1 MKKVLVIEDDEPLCW
16 LLEKILGQTYEVF
29 IMHDGME
36 ALSWLSSGNT
46 PDLII
51 SDIRMPSLD
60 GVQLLENLKQSGL
73 YKDIPVIVLSSFED
87 PRKRK
92 ECMDLGATDYFIKPF
107 EPQHLVSRV
116 KEIFF
121 KNMIVKKWTQ
131 TY

>member
-16 LLEKILGQTYEVF
+16 LLEKILGNKYEVS
-29 IMHDGME
+29 IMNDGME

-46 PDLII
+46 ADLII

-60 GVQLLENLKQSGL
+60 GLQLLENLKQSGL
-73 YKDIPVIVLSSFED
+73 YRDIPVIILSSFED

-92 ECMDLGATDYFIKPF
+92 ECLDLGAVDYFIKPF

-116 KEIFF
+116 REIFV
-121 KNMIVKKWTQ
+121 NSMMSKK
-131 TY
+131 

>member
-16 LLEKILGQTYEVF
+16 LLEKILGNKYEVI
-29 IMHDGME
+29 IMNDGME

-60 GVQLLENLKQSGL
+60 GLQLLENLKQSGL
-73 YKDIPVIVLSSFED
+73 YKDIPVIILSSFED

-92 ECMDLGATDYFIKPF
+92 ECLDLGAVDYFIKPF

-116 KEIFF
+116 KEIFL
-121 KNMIVKKWTQ
+121 KPLITKK
-131 TY
+131 

>member
-16 LLEKILGQTYEVF
+16 LLEKILGKKYEVF
-29 IMHDGME
+29 VMNDGME

-46 PDLII
+46 ADLII

-73 YKDIPVIVLSSFED
+73 YRDIPVIILSSFED

-92 ECMDLGATDYFIKPF
+92 ECLDLGAVDYFIKPF

-116 KEIFF
+116 KEIFLQA
-121 KNMIVKKWTQ
+121 MISKK
-131 TY
+131 

>member
-16 LLEKILGQTYEVF
+16 LLEKILGNKYEVS
-29 IMHDGME
+29 IMNDGME

-46 PDLII
+46 ADLII

-60 GVQLLENLKQSGL
+60 GLQLLENLKQSGL
-73 YKDIPVIVLSSFED
+73 YRDIPVIILSSFED

-92 ECMDLGATDYFIKPF
+92 ECLDLGAVDYFIKPF

-116 KEIFF
+116 KEIFV
-121 KNMIVKKWTQ
+121 NSMMSKK
-131 TY
+131 

>member
-16 LLEKILGQTYEVF
+16 LLEKILGKKYEVF
-29 IMHDGME
+29 IMNDGME

-46 PDLII
+46 ADLII

-73 YKDIPVIVLSSFED
+73 YRDIPVIILSSFED

-92 ECMDLGATDYFIKPF
+92 ECLDLGAVDYFIKPF

-116 KEIFF
+116 KEIFVQSL
-121 KNMIVKKWTQ
+121 IAKK
-131 TY
+131 

>member
-16 LLEKILGQTYEVF
+16 LLERILGQSYEVF
-29 IMHDGME
+29 VLHDGME

-73 YKDIPVIVLSSFED
+73 YKDIPVIILSNYED

-92 ECMDLGATDYFIKPF
+92 ECLDLGAADYILKPF
-107 EPQHLVSRV
+107 EPQHLINRV
-116 KEIFF
+116 NAFF
-121 KNMIVKKWTQ
+121 SKNLTVRK
-131 TY
+131 

>member
-16 LLEKILGQTYEVF
+16 LLEKILGPSYEVF
-29 IMHDGME
+29 VLHDGME

-60 GVQLLENLKQSGL
+60 GVQLLGNLKQSGL
-73 YKDIPVIVLSSFED
+73 YKDIPVIILSSFED

-92 ECMDLGATDYFIKPF
+92 ECMDLGATDYVIKPF
-107 EPQHLVSRV
+107 EPQQLVSRV
-116 KEIFF
+116 NELFST
-121 KNMIVKKWTQ
+121 NMTVRR
-131 TY
+131 